1 MNVLG
6 VLSTASSHCVCSFS
20 GVSSFSSSVEVG
32 RHTRGRSGGESM
44 GGGRNGGV
52 KVGRVR
58 VRGRG
63 SLTLIGGLLG
73 EYSETPVTLCVEAKH
88 KFKL

>member
-1 MNVLG
+1 M
-6 VLSTASSHCVCSFS
+6 
-20 GVSSFSSSVEVG
+20 EVG
-32 RHTRGRSGGESM
+32 RHTRGGSGGESM

-52 KVGRVR
+52 KVGRGGRVR

-63 SLTLIGGLLG
+63 SLALIGGLLG
-73 EYSETPVTLCVEAKH
+73 EYSEKPATLCVEAKH

>member
-1 MNVLG
+1 
-6 VLSTASSHCVCSFS
+6 
-20 GVSSFSSSVEVG
+20 
-32 RHTRGRSGGESM
+32 M

-63 SLTLIGGLLG
+63 SLALIGGLLG
-73 EYSETPVTLCVEAKH
+73 EYSEKPATLCVEAKH

>member
-32 RHTRGRSGGESM
+32 RHTRGGSGGESM

-52 KVGRVR
+52 KVGRGGRVR
-58 VRGRG
+58 VRGNLVTSV
-63 SLTLIGGLLG
+63 SLPA
-73 EYSETPVTLCVEAKH
+73 EN
-88 KFKL
+88 